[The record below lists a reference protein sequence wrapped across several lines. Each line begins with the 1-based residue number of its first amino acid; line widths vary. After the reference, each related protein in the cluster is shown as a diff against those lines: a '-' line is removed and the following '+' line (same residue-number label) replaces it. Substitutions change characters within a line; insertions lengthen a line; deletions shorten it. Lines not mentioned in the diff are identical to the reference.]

1 MHESCELRTERL
13 VMRPITAAEARSLH
27 ELWTSPGVRRFLWDD
42 EIIPWA
48 RTEAM
53 VAQSAEYFAAR
64 RFGLWGAWLGE
75 QPAVLA
81 GFGGIWPMHGPP
93 EFELV
98 YGVAE
103 PLWNRGYATEIGG
116 AITDYCFM
124 QLAMPVVRASTDWG
138 NSASS
143 RVLEK
148 LRFDFVRRGVSAGLD
163 TVFYERQASR

>member
-1 MHESCELRTERL
+1 MSDCDLRSERL
-13 VMRPITAAEARSLH
+13 VIRPIAPAEARSLH

-42 EIIPWA
+42 EIILWT

-53 VAQSAEYFAAR
+53 VAQSVGSFAER
-64 RFGLWGAWLGE
+64 RFGLWGAWLTE
-75 QPAVLA
+75 RPDVLA
-81 GFGGIWPMHGPP
+81 GFGGIWPMRDPP
-93 EFELV
+93 ELELV

-116 AITDYCFM
+116 TITDYCFM
-124 QLAMPVVRASTDWG
+124 QLAMPVVRASTDWD